1 MNFRLTIPRLAVI
14 HLMIYE
20 LYMSF
25 SEKNAASAG
34 PGSLSVA
41 VLVLEDSNL
50 LSLAAVIDPMRAANR
65 RAGRQLFD
73 WQLFTATGRPAVL
86 SSNLD
91 VPGPAIGQLERCNLL
106 AVVAGFN
113 LETRATPALLASLR
127 RLAPRCDHIAGVDGG
142 SWILA
147 RAGLLDGHA
156 ATTHWEDLDA
166 FASRFESLTSLRHRY
181 VLSGKYMTAGAAAPA
196 LDMML
201 NLIETRF
208 GARLAR
214 DVAGAFLYAPSPGS
228 DQPQT
233 PHSGPAL
240 ARRHPVVARAL
251 SLMSEHIDTPI
262 SIAEIARRLSLSPR
276 SLEQRFARAFG
287 QPPKSAYLALRL
299 AEAHRLALETA
310 HSVQDIAFAT
320 GFSSQ
325 SALSRAF
332 RAAHGT
338 SVRDLRRLR
347 ELA

>member
-1 MNFRLTIPRLAVI
+1 
-14 HLMIYE
+14 
-20 LYMSF
+20 MSL
-25 SEKNAASAG
+25 SERITPKQGNR
-34 PGSLSVA
+34 PLSVA
-41 VLVLEDSNL
+41 VLVLKDSNM

-65 RAGRQLFD
+65 RAARRLFD
-73 WQLFTATGRPAVL
+73 WRFFTATGSPATL

-91 VPGPAIGQLERCNLL
+91 VPGTAIGQLEHCDLL
-106 AVVAGFN
+106 VVVAGFN
-113 LETRATPALLASLR
+113 LEARATPPLLASLR
-127 RLAPRCDHIAGVDGG
+127 RLSPRCDQIAGVDGG

-166 FASRFESLTSLRHRY
+166 FAGRFEGLTPLRHRY
-181 VLSGKYMTAGAAAPA
+181 VLSGKFMTAGAAAPA

-201 NLIETRF
+201 ELIGTRF

-214 DVAGAFLYAPSPGS
+214 DVAGAFLYAPSPGA

-251 SLMSEHIDTPI
+251 SLMSEHIDAPLT
-262 SIAEIARRLSLSPR
+262 IAEIARRLSLSQR

-299 AEAHRLALETA
+299 AEAYRLAQETA
-310 HSVQDIAFAT
+310 LSVQDIAFAT

-332 RAAHGT
+332 RAAHGR
-338 SVRDLRRLR
+338 SVRALRRR
-347 ELA
+347 RDHPEEPI